1 MPVSQLWNGPCIMD
15 SALLVSGIALVKRE
29 LDQLDAKIRETQIQ
43 CSSTSKAIS
52 QSRQDS
58 ALLDTQ
64 IEEAQQHLAAVQGDQ
79 RDVQAALAYRRQLWR
94 VATREEMR
102 LRAGLGQQRAV
113 LRAQLQALEDQAKQ
127 LRVEMS
133 EEVAD
138 EA

>member
-1 MPVSQLWNGPCIMD
+1 ME

-43 CSSTSKAIS
+43 CSTTSKAIA

-58 ALLDTQ
+58 ALLDAQ
-64 IEEAQQHLAAVQGDQ
+64 LEEAQQHLAAVQGEQ
-79 RDVQAALAYRRQLWR
+79 RDVQSALAYRRQLWR
-94 VATREEMR
+94 AAAGEETR
-102 LRAGLGQQRAV
+102 LRAGLGQQRAA
-113 LRAQLQALEDQAKQ
+113 LGAQLQALEGQAEQ

>member
-1 MPVSQLWNGPCIMD
+1 MD

-113 LRAQLQALEDQAKQ
+113 LGAQLQALEEQAEQ

>member
-1 MPVSQLWNGPCIMD
+1 MD

-94 VATREEMR
+94 AATGEEMR
-102 LRAGLGQQRAV
+102 LRAGLGQQNP
-113 LRAQLQALEDQAKQ
+113 LH
-127 LRVEMS
+127 
-133 EEVAD
+133 
-138 EA
+138 